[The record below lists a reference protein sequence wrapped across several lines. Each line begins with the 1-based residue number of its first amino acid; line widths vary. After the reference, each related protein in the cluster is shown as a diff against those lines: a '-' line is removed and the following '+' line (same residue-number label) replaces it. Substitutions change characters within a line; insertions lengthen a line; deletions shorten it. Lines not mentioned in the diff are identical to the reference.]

1 MSLEKQLRAY
11 QAEINALRA
20 QVTPDLRNKIT
31 KAEFQ
36 RRFQPQE
43 RYALNALRK
52 QIAELSA
59 EQYVDPANTLLLAAE
74 DVMFAFEQ
82 PLEYIELDHP
92 ETYQGLM
99 LLSYLGILTEARV
112 TEIIKIGR
120 AHV

>member
-112 TEIIKIGR
+112 TEIINP
-120 AHV
+120 